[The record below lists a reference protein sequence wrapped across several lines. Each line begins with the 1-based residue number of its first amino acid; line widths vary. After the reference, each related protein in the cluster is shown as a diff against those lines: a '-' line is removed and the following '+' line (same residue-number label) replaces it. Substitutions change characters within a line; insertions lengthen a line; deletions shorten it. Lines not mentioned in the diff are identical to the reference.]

1 MIRRTALLIVVV
13 AIAAACSSADEPA
26 ATDAVP
32 AESTQPAP
40 ATTAEPSPTT
50 TTAASAATEPAE
62 IEDLLGVGDSLYPTL
77 GNRGYDA
84 DHYTIDLTF
93 DPEPNTI
100 NALVEIEATATLA
113 IQSFSLDFIGFE
125 TTRVTVDDVEVDFE
139 RRDNKLIVHSPTV
152 IPAGEAFTVAVAYEG
167 TPTPMRSEALPFTGG
182 WLTDS
187 KGVSYVIAE
196 PDGARTWYPV
206 NDHPTDK
213 ATYTF
218 MITVPDPLIAAAN
231 GTLVE
236 TITDLGWATWV
247 WESAEPMASY
257 LATVIVG
264 DRDIVEDTAS
274 TSLAGIP
281 VRNVL
286 PDDLSEASLEVLAK
300 HGEMI
305 AFFETIYGPYPFAA
319 YGIAVVDDFD
329 AALEN
334 QTLSIFGRFF
344 VDIPQF
350 FEIVM
355 VHELAH
361 QWFGNSVTPADW
373 GDIWLNEGFATYAE
387 WLWIEHTAGEAA
399 MLSQIAVERDRMAV
413 SALPPPGS
421 PPSDDLFNASV
432 YIRGGLVLH
441 ALRVEVGDEAF
452 FAIVREYA
460 DTYRN
465 DVVTTNDFITLAES
479 ISGQDLD
486 DLFDKWL
493 YGEDVPEL
501 PRQGANS

>member
-1 MIRRTALLIVVV
+1 MIRRILPIVCLALLV
-13 AIAAACSSADEPA
+13 AACSSDEQPAPTEAAPAAQLTEAPA
-26 ATDAVP
+26 AT
-32 AESTQPAP
+32 
-40 ATTAEPSPTT
+40 TT
-50 TTAASAATEPAE
+50 TPPPTSAAAATEPAD
-62 IEDLLGVGDSLYPTL
+62 IADLLGVGDSLYPDL
-77 GNRGYDA
+77 GNGGYDV

-100 NALVEIEATATLA
+100 NALVEIEATATVALE
-113 IQSFSLDFIGFE
+113 SFSLDFIGFD
-125 TTRVTVDDVEVDFE
+125 TSQVTLDGADVDFE
-139 RRDNKLIVHSPTV
+139 RRDTKLIIESPTV
-152 IPAGEAFTVAVAYEG
+152 IPAGEGFAVTVAYSG
-167 TPTPMRSEALPFTGG
+167 TPTPRRSEALPFTGG

-218 MITVPDPLIAAAN
+218 KITVPDPLIAAAN
-231 GTLVE
+231 GTLTE

-264 DRDIVEDTAS
+264 DLDIIDDPAS
-274 TSLAGIP
+274 TALSGVP

-286 PDDLSEASLEVLAK
+286 PDDLSDASLAVLDK

-305 AFFETIYGPYPFAA
+305 AFFETIFGPYPFEA
-319 YGIAVVDDFD
+319 YGLAVVDDFD

-334 QTLSIFGRFF
+334 QTLSIFGRYM
-344 VDIPQF
+344 VDIPEF

-361 QWFGNSVTPADW
+361 QWFGNSVSPADW

-387 WLWIEHTAGEAA
+387 WLWIEHIAGPDA
-399 MLSQIAVERDRMAV
+399 MLGQIEVERNRMAV
-413 SALPPPGS
+413 SGLPPPGT
-421 PPSDDLFNASV
+421 PPANDLFNGSV

-441 ALRVEVGDEAF
+441 ALRVAVGDETF
-452 FAIVREYA
+452 FDIVRQYA
-460 DTYRN
+460 DTFRN

-479 ISGQDLD
+479 VSGQDLS
-486 DLFDKWL
+486 DLFDRWL
-493 YGEDVPEL
+493 YGEEVPEL
-501 PRQGANS
+501 P